1 MSSPDRNAAPVWFI
15 TGCSSGFGKELCRVV
30 RERGGRLIATA
41 RDTSSLG
48 FLTAGDDVLT
58 APLDVTDAGQVRAAV
73 AAAVEKF
80 GRIDVL
86 VNNAG
91 YGLMGSVEET
101 PEDEV
106 RRQFEVNLFGL
117 LAVTRAV
124 LPHMRSAKSGHV
136 LLLSSI
142 AGQIARAATGFYSAS
157 KHAVEAVGESLS
169 AELGPL
175 GIRVTIVEPS
185 GFRTDF
191 HGRSLSAPDSS
202 LPDYAETAAAGQK
215 RVRGMDGTQAGDA
228 RKAAELMWQVTR
240 LPDPP
245 LRLPLGNDAIDVTR
259 AQLDKIAAD
268 LDRCEAA
275 ARSAD
280 GEGAL
285 VDLA

>member
-1 MSSPDRNAAPVWFI
+1 MPAPPPDAPVWFI
-15 TGCSSGFGKELCRVV
+15 TGCSSGFGKELCRIVI
-30 RERGGRLIATA
+30 ERGGRLVATA

-48 FLTAGDDVLT
+48 FLNEGDDVLV
-58 APLDVTDAGQVRAAV
+58 APLDVTDPGQVSAAV
-73 AAAVEKF
+73 DAAAAKF

-101 PEDEV
+101 PEEEI
-106 RRQFEVNLFGL
+106 RRQFEVNVFGL
-117 LAVTRAV
+117 LSVTRAV

-142 AGQIARAATGFYSAS
+142 AGQVARAATGFYSAT
-157 KHAVEAVGESLS
+157 KHAVEALGESLS
-169 AELGPL
+169 AEVGPL
-175 GIRVTIVEPS
+175 GVHVTIVEPS
-185 GFRTDF
+185 GFKTDF
-191 HGRSLSAPDSS
+191 HGRSLAAPDSS

-240 LPDPP
+240 LSDPP

-259 AQLDKIAAD
+259 AQLEKIAAD

-275 ARSAD
+275 SRSAD
-280 GEGAL
+280 GDAAL
-285 VDLA
+285 VDLV